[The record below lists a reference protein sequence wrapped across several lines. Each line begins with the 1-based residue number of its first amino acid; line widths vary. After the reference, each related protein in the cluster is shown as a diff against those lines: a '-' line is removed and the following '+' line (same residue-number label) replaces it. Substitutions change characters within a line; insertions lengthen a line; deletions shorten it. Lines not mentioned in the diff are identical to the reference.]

1 MLTGDGNEKRKK
13 KKKIF
18 GSFSVIGVSVVV
30 VGGWTDVRTVRWLP
44 KFLASTGYHFF
55 MFRTRENFSN
65 THSL

>member
-1 MLTGDGNEKRKK
+1 MLTGDGNEKRQ

-30 VGGWTDVRTVRWLP
+30 VGGWIDVRTVRWLP

-55 MFRTRENFSN
+55 MFRTRESFSN